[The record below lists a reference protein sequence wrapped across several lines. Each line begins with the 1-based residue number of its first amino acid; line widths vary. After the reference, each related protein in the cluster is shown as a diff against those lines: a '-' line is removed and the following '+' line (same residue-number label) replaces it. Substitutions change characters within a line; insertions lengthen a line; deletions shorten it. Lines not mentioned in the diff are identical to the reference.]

1 MLRFVLALQAMG
13 EIPPDFDLKKVQ
25 PSVDSIVVT
34 ARRQNQ
40 RIDSAPVTE
49 EPPLGRAEMELF
61 GKVKGN
67 VRVESQ
73 GMGNGTTSQRVMV
86 GVKIP
91 L

>member
-67 VRVESQ
+67 VRV
-73 GMGNGTTSQRVMV
+73 
-86 GVKIP
+86 
-91 L
+91 